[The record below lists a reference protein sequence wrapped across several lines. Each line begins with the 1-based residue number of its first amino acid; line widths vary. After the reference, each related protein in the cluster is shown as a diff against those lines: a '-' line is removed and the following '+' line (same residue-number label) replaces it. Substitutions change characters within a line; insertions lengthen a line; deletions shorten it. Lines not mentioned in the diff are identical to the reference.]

1 MDRIYELFQD
11 EHGYISNLDEVNK
24 YLQKNG
30 FNDTEITTIILKIYS
45 NNLEVINTLKK
56 KNKIIKDMNLT
67 TNYTSVKKEQN
78 TKTSIKKENKPS
90 KEKINTDSYI
100 CMLSKDMD
108 ESTLEKL
115 IPSDKEDFDDVIN
128 MILLQ
133 LIKVKVDLEAWL
145 KSDKELSDLIYEEI
159 EQTESKINL
168 LKDYRNS
175 KTKSPVNTDDI
186 KLIFTPSI
194 LEDFA
199 SSSIPREL
207 YKDFLSLILSFKKG
221 LPKNFKMFKP
231 SGCNYVVSE
240 VRMNGLRI
248 LYDKLNDTT
257 YSLYYAFKKSEKDAY
272 YHDTLVARANAYY
285 INKSN
290 ILNEY
295 YSSSEKYFELHEEEE
310 KKLIKKLSG
319 DNNGTTN

>member
-67 TNYTSVKKEQN
+67 ANYTSVKKEQN
-78 TKTSIKKENKPS
+78 TKTSIKKENKAS

-221 LPKNFKMFKP
+221 LPKNFKMLDLF
-231 SGCNYVVSE
+231 
-240 VRMNGLRI
+240 I
-248 LYDKLNDTT
+248 
-257 YSLYYAFKKSEKDAY
+257 
-272 YHDTLVARANAYY
+272 
-285 INKSN
+285 
-290 ILNEY
+290 
-295 YSSSEKYFELHEEEE
+295 
-310 KKLIKKLSG
+310 
-319 DNNGTTN
+319 